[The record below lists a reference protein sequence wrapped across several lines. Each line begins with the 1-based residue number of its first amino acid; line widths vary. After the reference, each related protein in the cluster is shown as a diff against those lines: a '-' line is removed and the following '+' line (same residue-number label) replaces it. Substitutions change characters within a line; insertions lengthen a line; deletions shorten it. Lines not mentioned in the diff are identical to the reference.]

1 MHNEDR
7 SIELLDTTL
16 DQSSNSSEVIK
27 SIVVGLL
34 CVQQSPEDRPNM
46 SSVVLM
52 LGNEGVLLKPKQ
64 PAFFTERNIL
74 GGDISSS
81 SYLTSSTTELTVTDL
96 VAR

>member
-1 MHNEDR
+1 MQNEGRSMELIDSTLGQSWNSTEVMR
-7 SIELLDTTL
+7 SIT
-16 DQSSNSSEVIK
+16 
-27 SIVVGLL
+27 VGLL
-34 CVQQSPEDRPNM
+34 CVQKIPEDRPNM

-52 LGNEGVLLKPKQ
+52 LGNQGVLLKPKQ

-81 SYLTSSTTELTVTDL
+81 SYLTSSTTELTVTNL